1 MACLLSRSFR
11 PPSYQLPRVCRVCPA
26 CPVLLPVHPLPACL
40 FVLDRLAPSCPAV
53 PQRAGPSYPAALV
66 PSWFGPFCPDA
77 FPLRS
82 GHDPGPSSPD
92 RLPLTFSLDPLQ
104 RPAHVPPQADVRA
117 GPLAAASSFVCF
129 VLAAHCIRQSRGQ
142 HCKLI
147 LRIFS

>member
-11 PPSYQLPRVCRVCPA
+11 PPSYQLPRVCPA
-26 CPVLLPVHPLPACL
+26 CPVLLPVHPSPACL

-53 PQRAGPSYPAALV
+53 LV

-82 GHDPGPSSPD
+82 GPDPGPSSPD

-104 RPAHVPPQADVRA
+104 RPADVPPQADVRA
-117 GPLAAASSFVCF
+117 APLAAASSFVCF

-142 HCKLI
+142 DCKLI